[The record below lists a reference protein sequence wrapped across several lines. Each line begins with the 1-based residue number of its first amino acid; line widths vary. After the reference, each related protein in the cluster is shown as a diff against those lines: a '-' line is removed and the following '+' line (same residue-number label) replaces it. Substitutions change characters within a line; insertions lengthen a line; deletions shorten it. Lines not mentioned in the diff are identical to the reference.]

1 MNNLCLN
8 RARISRA
15 VWETILD
22 HAEQHHPF
30 KDFLKQQ
37 MSKQDELRSDADYN
51 TGSIPSSAAWL
62 NFAIAKYF
70 DPDVIAEV
78 GTFIGKSTISLAIG
92 MNVAGKGQQV
102 KPQKEIHTCDMSNKI
117 ILPQLHF
124 DVHVN
129 QYPMQSSVQMFQTMD
144 EKNIHA
150 DIINVDGRLGADDF
164 EILPKV
170 IKEDTVFLIDDFE
183 GTEKGVANVFNLMM
197 QPCMKG
203 HALVYPPERELL
215 LKHGFTEQCFTAML
229 VPLKIVQFTN
239 Q

>member
-1 MNNLCLN
+1 MNPLCLN
-8 RARISRA
+8 RARISRS

-22 HAEQHHPF
+22 HAEQHNQL

-37 MSKQDELRSDADYN
+37 LAQQDELRIDADYN

-70 DPDVIAEV
+70 DPNVVAEV
-78 GTFIGKSTISLAIG
+78 VTFIGKSTISLAYG
-92 MNVAGKGQQV
+92 MHWARKGEQV
-102 KPQKEIHTCDMSNKI
+102 RTQKEIHTCDMSNNI
-117 ILPQLHF
+117 ILPSMPWSVLIE
-124 DVHVN
+124 
-129 QYPMQSSVQMFQTMD
+129 QYPKQSSVQMFQTMD

-150 DIINVDGRLGADDF
+150 DIINIDGRLSVEDF
-164 EILPKV
+164 DMLPKV
-170 IKEDTVFLIDDFE
+170 IKEDTIILVDDFE
-183 GTEKGVANVFNLMM
+183 GVEKGVANVFNLMM

-203 HALVYPPERELL
+203 HSLVYPPERELL
-215 LKHGFTEQCFTAML
+215 LNYGFTEQCFTAML